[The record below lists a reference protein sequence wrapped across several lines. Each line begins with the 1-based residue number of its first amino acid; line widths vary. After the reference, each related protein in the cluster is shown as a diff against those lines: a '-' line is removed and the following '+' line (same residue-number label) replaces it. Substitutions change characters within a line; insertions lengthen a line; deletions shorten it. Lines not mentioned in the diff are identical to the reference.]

1 MFIQP
6 HWEKSVFLAFCF
18 CFHQHLTKHD
28 LGKCTSG
35 PKNWPSWLL
44 VAWRGPQEEPYH
56 VGARNDIHVGRN
68 VLETTQLCLIEPPQV
83 KHIQTNP
90 TRSLNSTLSSL
101 TIIELKI
108 LPSDPETSTET
119 SSFHI
124 CFSTTQHSLVHIELP
139 HTHSSSLLPALSL
152 SLTRIYLQHG
162 R

>member
-1 MFIQP
+1 MNNFPI
-6 HWEKSVFLAFCF
+6 
-18 CFHQHLTKHD
+18 
-28 LGKCTSG
+28 
-35 PKNWPSWLL
+35 
-44 VAWRGPQEEPYH
+44 
-56 VGARNDIHVGRN
+56 DIDVGRN
-68 VLETTQLCLIEPPQV
+68 VLETTRLCLMEPPQV

-90 TRSLNSTLSSL
+90 TQFLDS

-124 CFSTTQHSLVHIELP
+124 CFSTTQHSLVHIELH

-152 SLTRIYLQHG
+152 SLTGIYLQHG